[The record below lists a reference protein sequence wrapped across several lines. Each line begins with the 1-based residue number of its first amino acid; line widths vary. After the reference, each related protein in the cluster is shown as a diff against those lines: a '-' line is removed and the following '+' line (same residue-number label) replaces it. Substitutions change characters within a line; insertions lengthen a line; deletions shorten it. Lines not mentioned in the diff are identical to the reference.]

1 MTIYRHK
8 VFAYI
13 TNRGRLLV
21 FTHPLAPEAGVQ
33 VPAGTIEEG
42 EDPDVVVLREAWEET
57 GLHELTLVGL
67 LGERVFDASPL
78 GRDELNVCRFYHLR
92 CAGDPPDL
100 WTHFERYPS
109 DGTTVP
115 IPFDFFWARLPH
127 EAPALIADHDSCL
140 PQLLAA
146 METDLTSYS
155 SEHQG

>member
-1 MTIYRHK
+1 
-8 VFAYI
+8 
-13 TNRGRLLV
+13 
-21 FTHPLAPEAGVQ
+21 
-33 VPAGTIEEG
+33 TIEEG

-78 GRDELNVCRFYHLR
+78 GCDELNVCRFYHLR

-127 EAPALIADHDSCL
+127 EVPPLIADHDSCL